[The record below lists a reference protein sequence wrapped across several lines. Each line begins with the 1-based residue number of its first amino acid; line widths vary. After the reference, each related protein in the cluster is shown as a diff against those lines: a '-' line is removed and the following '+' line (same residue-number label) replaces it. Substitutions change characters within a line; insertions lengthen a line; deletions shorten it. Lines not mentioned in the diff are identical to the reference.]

1 MQYRYYR
8 YNIIELVM
16 SMYLKKL
23 KDLREDHDYTQ
34 KYIASILN
42 ISQNSYSDIERG
54 ITNISVE
61 FLIKLADLYEVS
73 VDYILEREK
82 R

>member
-1 MQYRYYR
+1 
-8 YNIIELVM
+8 
-16 SMYLKKL
+16 MYLKWL

-34 KYIASILN
+34 KYIAVLLN